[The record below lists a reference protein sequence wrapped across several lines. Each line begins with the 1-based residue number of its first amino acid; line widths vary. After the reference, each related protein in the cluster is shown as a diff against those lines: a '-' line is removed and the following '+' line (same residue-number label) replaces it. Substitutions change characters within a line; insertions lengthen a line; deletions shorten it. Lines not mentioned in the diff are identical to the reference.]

1 MGAGRG
7 DRSGGIS
14 LAAAATMALVWAN
27 WPGSVSYAAVWSA
40 VAPWSHALGL
50 DLSVRDWINDGL
62 MVGFFTLVGIEIRRE
77 TSGGELRSWRQS
89 ASPILAAG
97 AGMALPAL
105 IYLAAVQGHPGA
117 GGWGIPMATDVAFAL
132 GALALVAPRGSGRAR
147 VFLMTLAVADDI
159 GSVIVLVA
167 FYSAD
172 VVWVPLVAG
181 LGCLAAMGILHVR
194 RLLPWWACVAL
205 GALSWWAFV
214 NAGVEPAVVG
224 VVVGWCLVPLPPG
237 GYHRGERLL
246 EPFVNLAILPLFA
259 LANVGVRLVGS
270 GLGSGAAL
278 RVLVAVAAA
287 RLVGKPVA
295 IAAATF
301 AVTRLAGPGYDP
313 RLERRALFGVGA
325 LASIG
330 FTVPLLIIRAA
341 LPDGP
346 LAAGATAGLLIATA
360 LGVATGAVLLRSPAP
375 PTTSARLRPE
385 VIVGGTVV
393 RWPFIAVSDR
403 SGGVTAMNE
412 KLPDLFGPGWP
423 FRLVVTWPLGRMGR
437 FGRGSQVRWWRGSN
451 WTTGCSSPW
460 SRGRPGRDPA
470 VSPMTSMTSPIRLK
484 E

>member
-1 MGAGRG
+1 MPADSRSRAKTARGKTAHGKTAQGKAARGGAARAKSARAKSARAKAAQGKTAQDEAAHGSAEAIARRVLGAGRG
-7 DRSGGIS
+7 DRSGGIG
-14 LAAAATMALVWAN
+14 LAAAAAIALVWAN
-27 WPGSVSYAAVWSA
+27 WPGSRSYDATWSA
-40 VAPWSHALGL
+40 IAPWSHALGL
-50 DLSVRDWINDGL
+50 KLSVRDWINDGL
-62 MVGFFTLVGIEIRRE
+62 MVGFFTLVGLEIRRE
-77 TSGGELRSWRQS
+77 TSEGELRSGRRS

-97 AGMALPAL
+97 AGMVLPAL

-132 GALALVAPRGSGRAR
+132 GALALVAPRGSGRTR

-172 VVWVPLVAG
+172 VAWVPLVGG
-181 LGCLAAMGILHVR
+181 LGCLAAMGILHLR

-224 VVVGWCLVPLPPG
+224 VAVGLCLVPLPQG
-237 GYHRGERLL
+237 EHQRGERLL

-259 LANVGVRLVGS
+259 LANVGLRLVGS

-278 RVLVAVAAA
+278 RVLVAVAVA

-295 IAAATF
+295 IAAATL

-313 RLERRALFGVGA
+313 RLDRRAVVGVGA

-360 LGVATGAVLLRSPAP
+360 LGFATGAVLFRSPTRP
-375 PTTSARLRPE
+375 RPTRL
-385 VIVGGTVV
+385 
-393 RWPFIAVSDR
+393 A
-403 SGGVTAMNE
+403 
-412 KLPDLFGPGWP
+412 
-423 FRLVVTWPLGRMGR
+423 
-437 FGRGSQVRWWRGSN
+437 
-451 WTTGCSSPW
+451 
-460 SRGRPGRDPA
+460 RPGRRA
-470 VSPMTSMTSPIRLK
+470 RGVSGKRRSSAGPSSGGLL
-484 E
+484 